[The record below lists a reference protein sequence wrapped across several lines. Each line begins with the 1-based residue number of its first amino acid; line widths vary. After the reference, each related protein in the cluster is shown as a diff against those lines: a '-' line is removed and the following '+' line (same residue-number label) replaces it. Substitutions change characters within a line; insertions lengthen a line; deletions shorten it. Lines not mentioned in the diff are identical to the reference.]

1 MFQVTRTDANVITMF
16 HPFHGLAIQNIL
28 WACHLTA
35 VNSAGQKMASSDEC
49 RLCWCKDLDDLEDE
63 DKHIAAGN
71 AGPGRILMFE
81 MFKIEA

>member
-1 MFQVTRTDANVITMF
+1 MF

-35 VNSAGQKMASSDEC
+35 VNSAGQKMASSEEC